1 MKTAARYE
9 MTHRE
14 RVRRTLAGGSVD
26 RIPRNDSFWEDT
38 LTAWRTQGLGHDVPA
53 DRFDMDFDHM
63 YLDLSAGL
71 PQRLLSEADG
81 LLTIQDR
88 SGYTIRKFAG
98 KSRSLEFVEHVTK
111 DRVAWNVLAP
121 RFTVDS
127 RGPARIDD
135 ASYFCHMD
143 PYPTWQEARRKYD
156 ALRQRSKYLL
166 FQAYG
171 PWEGTW
177 RHRGLTELLMDIVMD
192 PDWVREMAHVHTS
205 LLIDT
210 LSHCIKL
217 GMTPDG
223 LFLIDDFG
231 STKAL
236 LFSPAMWCNVLQPE
250 YERLSA
256 FLREH
261 AISFWLHSCG
271 NVAELIRHLIDSGLD
286 VLQALQV
293 DAGMD
298 IRELIPKYGEKL
310 AFYGNISAARM
321 SGAIEVVEDEIQGKI
336 TFAREHGGRY
346 IYHSDHSIPPEVT
359 FDRYCRVMDMVDR
372 YGSA

>member
-1 MKTAARYE
+1 
-9 MTHRE
+9 
-14 RVRRTLAGGSVD
+14 
-26 RIPRNDSFWEDT
+26 
-38 LTAWRTQGLGHDVPA
+38 
-53 DRFDMDFDHM
+53 M
-63 YLDLSAGL
+63 YLDLSASL
-71 PQRLLSEADG
+71 PQKLLAEENG

-98 KSRSLEFVEHVTK
+98 KSRSLEFIDHVTK
-111 DRVAWNVLAP
+111 DRTAWETLAP
-121 RFTVDS
+121 HFTVDPQ
-127 RGPARIDD
+127 GPARIDD

-143 PYPTWQEARRKYD
+143 PYPAWQEARRKYD

-177 RHRGLTELLMDIVMD
+177 RHRGLTELLMDIAID
-192 PDWVREMAHVHTS
+192 PDWVREMIHVHVS

-210 LSHCIKL
+210 LSHCITL

-236 LFSPAMWCNVLQPE
+236 LFSPAMWRDILQPE
-250 YERLSA
+250 YERLSR
-256 FLREH
+256 FLRGH

-271 NVAELIRHLIDSGLD
+271 NVSELIPHLIDSGLD
-286 VLQALQV
+286 VLQAIQV
-293 DAGMD
+293 NAGMD
-298 IRELIPKYGEKL
+298 IRELIPKYGKKL
-310 AFYGNISAARM
+310 VFYGNISATTM
-321 SGAIEVVEDEIQGKI
+321 SGPIEAVEEEIRSKL
-336 TFAREHGGRY
+336 TFARENGGRY

-359 FDRYCRVMDMVDR
+359 FDRYCRVMDMVGK
-372 YGSA
+372 YGAA